1 MHGLLDCFINYCI
14 NNQLISRDNEAW
26 LRYCLEKRISTL
38 IVFVPF
44 VFIAVLISG
53 FWTAL
58 LFITSI
64 FYLRSQ
70 TNGYHAKTHMGC
82 LIGSLFLE
90 LFFLIYIE
98 PMLNS
103 ILTLV
108 MVSITVMVVFIL
120 APYNHPNMNLD
131 DHEYSACKKA
141 SRIRCI
147 HLAFS
152 CFVFLVWDMRE
163 IATGISL
170 GCAMTSTLLVFA
182 NFSER
187 RSRYGSD
194 EDHDEQCAS
203 FVIQQND

>member
-1 MHGLLDCFINYCI
+1 MHGLLDRFIDYCI
-14 NNQLISRDNEAW
+14 NNQLVSRDNETW

-44 VFIAVLISG
+44 ALIAVLISG

-58 LFITSI
+58 VFITSF

-70 TNGYHAKTHMGC
+70 ANGYHAKTHLGC

-90 LFFLIYIE
+90 LFFLVYIE
-98 PMLNS
+98 PMLDA

-108 MVSITVMVVFIL
+108 LVGITIMVVFAL
-120 APYNHPNMNLD
+120 APYNHPQMNLND
-131 DHEYSACKKA
+131 YEYSACKKA

-152 CFVFLVWDMRE
+152 CFVFLGWDMRE

-170 GCAMTSTLLVFA
+170 GGAMMSTLLVFA
-182 NFSER
+182 NFTER
-187 RSRYGSD
+187 RSQYGSV